1 MVNNIDMC
9 SCLFPPIHSIICLF
23 FPVVSQ
29 RHLSAR
35 TPHLSSKS
43 VTCIPAWPVQI
54 WSTDLTRSNGLCC
67 LPLAILFVSNMC
79 CTIVQFPAWHS
90 AHCASSPLVWAIPP
104 RLPARLHQTPAGF
117 VFPMAWNSK
126 ENKTCCIWYGSG
138 WWLSHPS
145 EKYEFV
151 SWDYYS
157 QLNGKNKKCFKP
169 PTSYCRGTIHI
180 VLILEWYPQL
190 NSQSGFLI
198 QGWHD

>member
-117 VFPMAWNSK
+117 VFPWLEILRTIRLAVFDMDLVGGWATPLKNMSSSVGIIIPNWMEKIRNVPNHQPVIVGVPSK
-126 ENKTCCIWYGSG
+126 
-138 WWLSHPS
+138 
-145 EKYEFV
+145 
-151 SWDYYS
+151 
-157 QLNGKNKKCFKP
+157 
-169 PTSYCRGTIHI
+169 
-180 VLILEWYPQL
+180 
-190 NSQSGFLI
+190 
-198 QGWHD
+198 